1 MVKAREL
8 HPIQLDSELSLENW
22 AERFVREAHLESTK
36 KLQKAIELIE
46 ALQTQDAIAKD
57 WKGPDAH
64 RFGLEMAD
72 ILSTMPIDEDALVA
86 ALLYRSVRIGRL
98 QLREVRQDFG
108 KTVAKLIEGVQ
119 QMAII
124 SQTRQDTPKQF
135 FGAAENQADAVRRML
150 VAVIDDV
157 RVALIKLAERT
168 AAIRAVKSA
177 DNSRRIKVAREVSEV
192 YAPLAHR
199 LGIGHLK
206 WELEDLSFRYLEEN
220 AYKQIAKALA
230 ERREDREQ
238 YIQELV
244 DSIQDTL
251 ASQQIH
257 ADLTWRAKHIFSI
270 WRKMQRKQVDFSQ
283 IYDVRA
289 IRILVDSVRDCYAAL
304 GLVHGAYKSIPH
316 EFDDYI
322 ASPKPNGYRSLHT
335 AVVGPQGKVV
345 EVQIR
350 TQQMHDEAEYGVC
363 AHYKYKGTDTDI
375 SGEAYEEKIE
385 WLRQVLDWHDEVGD
399 LRELSDALR
408 HDVLEDRI
416 YVFTRDGHV
425 VDLPS
430 GSTPLDFAYKV
441 HTEIGH
447 SCRGAKVNRKIV
459 PLTYRLK
466 VGDQVDILRQ
476 GEARPSRDWLNQSL
490 GYLKT
495 SRARAKVQAWF
506 KQLDREQNVSA
517 GKQLID
523 SEIKR
528 LALGSFDIQ
537 IVPAML
543 NLQSSDDLYAAVGA
557 GDVRVSQVVGA
568 VSRLSG
574 STQRELDLE
583 PRPVSPQAR
592 TDGIQIRGVGKLL
605 TQIATCCHPVPGDP
619 IVGYITKTRG
629 VSIHRDDC
637 SNLLSL
643 GDESPER
650 VIEVSWGD
658 NQVETYPVD
667 IEISAYDRQ
676 GLLRDV
682 TSVLANERVNVTG
695 MQTMT
700 DASANTAR
708 LQLSIEVDSLSQL
721 SQVLDRVQRIH
732 NVIAAKRIRT
742 A

>member
-8 HPIQLDSELSLENW
+8 HPIHLDSDLSLEDW
-22 AERFVREAHLESTK
+22 VERFVREAHLGSAEKLK
-36 KLQKAIELIE
+36 KAVELIE
-46 ALQTQDAIAKD
+46 DLESKD
-57 WKGPDAH
+57 HTPEDWAAPDAY

-72 ILSTMPIDEDALVA
+72 ILSTMPVDEDTLVA

-98 QLREVRQDFG
+98 HLRDVRDKFG

-124 SQTRQDTPKQF
+124 SQTRQDVPEQF
-135 FGAAENQADAVRRML
+135 LGAAENQADAVRRML

-168 AAIRAVKSA
+168 AAIRAVKLSDKA
-177 DNSRRIKVAREVSEV
+177 RRIKVAREVSEV

-206 WELEDLSFRYLEEN
+206 WELEDLSFRYLEEG
-220 AYKQIAKALA
+220 AYKQIAMALA
-230 ERREDREQ
+230 ERREDRER

-244 DSIQDTL
+244 DSIQQTL
-251 ASQQIH
+251 ASQQIQ

-289 IRILVDSVRDCYAAL
+289 VRILVDSLRDCYAVL

-335 AVVGPQGKVV
+335 AVIGPQGKVV

-350 TQQMHDEAEYGVC
+350 TQQMNEEAEYGVC
-363 AHYKYKGTDTDI
+363 AHYRYKGTDADI
-375 SGEAYEEKIE
+375 SGEAYEEKIA

-399 LRELSDALR
+399 LRDLSEALR
-408 HDVLEDRI
+408 QDVLEDRI

-425 VDLPS
+425 VDLPA

-476 GEARPSRDWLNQSL
+476 SEARPSRDWLNQGL

-506 KQLDREQNVSA
+506 KQLDRDQNISA
-517 GKQLID
+517 GKQLVD
-523 SEIKR
+523 SEVKR
-528 LALGSFDIQ
+528 LALGPFD
-537 IVPAML
+537 
-543 NLQSSDDLYAAVGA
+543 
-557 GDVRVSQVVGA
+557 
-568 VSRLSG
+568 
-574 STQRELDLE
+574 
-583 PRPVSPQAR
+583 
-592 TDGIQIRGVGKLL
+592 
-605 TQIATCCHPVPGDP
+605 
-619 IVGYITKTRG
+619 
-629 VSIHRDDC
+629 
-637 SNLLSL
+637 
-643 GDESPER
+643 
-650 VIEVSWGD
+650 
-658 NQVETYPVD
+658 
-667 IEISAYDRQ
+667 
-676 GLLRDV
+676 
-682 TSVLANERVNVTG
+682 
-695 MQTMT
+695 
-700 DASANTAR
+700 
-708 LQLSIEVDSLSQL
+708 
-721 SQVLDRVQRIH
+721 
-732 NVIAAKRIRT
+732 
-742 A
+742 